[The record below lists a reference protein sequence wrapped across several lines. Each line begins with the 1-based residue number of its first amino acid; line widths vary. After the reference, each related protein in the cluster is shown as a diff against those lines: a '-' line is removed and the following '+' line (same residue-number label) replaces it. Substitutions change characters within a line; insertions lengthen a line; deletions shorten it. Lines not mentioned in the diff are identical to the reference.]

1 MPRHKSETLSIRTT
15 AEIKDLVRQAA
26 DREHRSVASMIEML
40 ILDHA
45 ELHLSKSGARQTHG
59 KKPNAKQRRGE

>member
-26 DREHRSVASMIEML
+26 EREHRSVASMLEVLVMT
-40 ILDHA
+40 HA
-45 ELHLSKSGARQTHG
+45 EQVGLKSGSKP
-59 KKPNAKQRRGE
+59 KKTPKR